1 MILFIIIITNYRL
14 IIITRG
20 IILKDNKDIF
30 RKVKSALTLFLLL
43 FTLLTSAVFAKEPF
57 IIYHAFNMSFKDIV
71 PMVDTLH
78 KEGFDAIQ
86 IPPAQQSNPNSDW
99 WARYQPRNYSIIE
112 GRGSL
117 SDLKSLTKKAK
128 YDKMIIIADIVFNHG
143 MADTPAKD
151 WRDACDK
158 CYNNHDCSD
167 LDKLYA
173 KLTAEMPQFKREDF
187 HPWKEIKNG
196 DWDEHIKNGNADI
209 TRIVGWGDGTW
220 ADFNFDSPNVQKIH
234 KEYLDLLISAGVKGF
249 RFDAE
254 KNMSPAQYKFYVDY
268 IKSRLPD
275 AFIYGENY
283 TADAEILNEY
293 SSAKTPVTDFK
304 LFYALTSAFSLSGN
318 LWETLSMP
326 DSAGNDSITFA
337 RNHDTVS
344 AAFKDPKDA
353 ELAWAYILARKEG
366 VPLIFSDN
374 THALIKNA
382 LADDKFNTVKAGIK
396 FRKIMN
402 DFNAD
407 TECVYIIDTHNRPSA
422 YDEKNLLFMT
432 RGDKGFIII
441 NKTNEW
447 RNYDVAE
454 MTNTPLKGCYKEIQ
468 YNFYVNIQ
476 PSPYDSNK
484 KFISRWGNSQR
495 GGFEIGPKT
504 ALFFVQISQ

>member
-1 MILFIIIITNYRL
+1 MLFKKLKSALILFPLLFII
-14 IIITRG
+14 
-20 IILKDNKDIF
+20 
-30 RKVKSALTLFLLL
+30 L
-43 FTLLTSAVFAKEPF
+43 FTAAFAKEPL
-57 IIYHAFNMSFKDIV
+57 IIYHAFNMKFKDIV
-71 PMVDTLH
+71 PMVDALH
-78 KEGFDAIQ
+78 NEGFDAIQ
-86 IPPAQQSNPNSDW
+86 IPPAQQSNPSPAW
-99 WARYQPRNYSIIE
+99 WARYQPKNYSIIE

-117 SDLKSLTKKAK
+117 ADLKNLVKKANS
-128 YDKMIIIADIVFNHG
+128 DKMIVIADIVFNHG
-143 MADTPAKD
+143 MADISADT
-151 WRDACDK
+151 WRNANDK
-158 CYNNHDCSD
+158 CCNKHDCSD

-173 KLTAEMPQFKREDF
+173 KLITEMPQFKRDDF
-187 HPWKEIKNG
+187 HPWKEIKNE
-196 DWDEHIKNGNADI
+196 DWDEHIKNGNTDI

-268 IKSRLPD
+268 IRSKLPD

-304 LFYALTSAFSLSGN
+304 LFYALTSAFSPSGN
-318 LWETLSMP
+318 LWETLRIP
-326 DSAGNDSITFA
+326 DSVSNDSITFA
-337 RNHDTVS
+337 RNHDTIS
-344 AAFKDPKDA
+344 TAFKDQKDA
-353 ELAWAYILARKEG
+353 ELAWTYVLVRKEG

-374 THALIKNA
+374 THQLIKNA
-382 LADDKFNTVKAGIK
+382 QADDKFSTVKAGIK

-407 TECVYIIDTHNRPSA
+407 TEMVHLIDTHNCPCA

-441 NKTNEW
+441 NKSNER
-447 RNYDVAE
+447 RNYDIAE

-468 YNFYVNIQ
+468 YNFDVDIQ
-476 PSPYDSNK
+476 PNPNDPNT
-484 KFISRWGNSQR
+484 KFISKWGDSQR
-495 GGFEIGPKT
+495 GGFNIGPKT
-504 ALFFVQISQ
+504 ALFFIQANSNK